1 MKKALFLGLLAG
13 AVAGGAAILPAAPAK
28 KAAAARDWTKMVVAT
43 PEGGYRMGNPAA
55 PVKLV
60 EYGSLTCGACG
71 RFAQEGVPQLVS
83 KYVRSGRVSFEFR
96 NYVRD
101 PADMAG
107 ALLSRCAPTSNYF
120 ALTDRYFTTQQ
131 QWVGR
136 LQGVTEAQKAELEAM
151 APQARIAR
159 FGTLAGLDTI
169 ASQNGVPAARA
180 KACLSD
186 PAGMARL
193 AKIRQVATEQHKL
206 EGTPTFLINGK
217 KADGVHSWSALEP
230 LLKPPGG

>member
-1 MKKALFLGLLAG
+1 MKKTLFLCLLAG
-13 AVAGGAAILPAAPAK
+13 TLAGGTAMLPAAPAK
-28 KAAAARDWTKMVVAT
+28 KATAARDWSKTVTVT
-43 PEGGYRMGNPAA
+43 PDGGYRMGNPAA

-136 LQGVTEAQKAELEAM
+136 LQGVTEAQKAELEKL
-151 APQARIAR
+151 APQDRIAR
-159 FGTLAGLDTI
+159 FGTLAGLDTM
-169 ASQNGVPAARA
+169 AAQNGVPAARA

-186 PAGMARL
+186 RNGMTQL
-193 AKIRQVATEQHKL
+193 AKIRQVATDQHKL
-206 EGTPTFLINGK
+206 DGTPMFLLNGK
-217 KADGVHSWSALEP
+217 KLDGVHNWSALEP